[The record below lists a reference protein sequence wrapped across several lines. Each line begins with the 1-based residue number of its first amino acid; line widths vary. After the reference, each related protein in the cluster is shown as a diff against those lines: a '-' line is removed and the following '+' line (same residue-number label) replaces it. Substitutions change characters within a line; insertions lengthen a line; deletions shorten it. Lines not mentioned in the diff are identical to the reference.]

1 MRILSFIACI
11 LLLLTSLSFLRGAE
25 WTYSGQTGQDYWSNK
40 YPYCASPFQ
49 SPIDI
54 TSDLLRFS
62 PALRPI
68 EVRNYKLSST
78 EQLSL
83 RNDGHSLQLSLPP
96 TMYVSGLPNQFTAAQ
111 LHFHWGSS
119 HRPTG
124 SEHLVDSKQ
133 FAAELHI
140 VHYNSDKYPDI
151 KTAMD
156 KSDGL
161 AVLGVLIKIGDFNP
175 AYEHIM
181 RFINGAKNKNFKVQV
196 PGFNIRELLPARL
209 DEFYRYDGSL
219 TTPPC
224 FPSVLWTVFRNH
236 VTISHQ
242 QYLALATSL
251 FASSVQ
257 DPEVIPLN
265 NNFRKPQPIDSRV
278 VLVSFKEGRGLHGI
292 LTVSP
297 PFMRKRVV
305 QQLLAGDLAD
315 LADEGLY
322 QLLPSG
328 SQTLQAGK
336 KKDPMTQQSVTLA
349 KPKQQTKNPSLWKK
363 SQTNCYVGKLGMAEN
378 TLCYTS
384 LEQSVSHQLKQSH
397 TGNELIEAL
406 KDTIYPELNLK
417 SYLDCKS
424 DLALSTIRRILCRR
438 PTDEALELDRSLTK
452 AFMNHKKTSV
462 APKHEGPRTKHGGLS
477 SAVPQKPLRQHHPHP
492 WLLPMEWED

>member
-278 VLVSFKEGRGLHGI
+278 VLVSFKEDDSFWINTGLLVPI
-292 LTVSP
+292 LVSCSILG
-297 PFMRKRVV
+297 VV
-305 QQLLAGDLAD
+305 
-315 LADEGLY
+315 
-322 QLLPSG
+322 
-328 SQTLQAGK
+328 
-336 KKDPMTQQSVTLA
+336 
-349 KPKQQTKNPSLWKK
+349 
-363 SQTNCYVGKLGMAEN
+363 
-378 TLCYTS
+378 
-384 LEQSVSHQLKQSH
+384 
-397 TGNELIEAL
+397 LIAAL
-406 KDTIYPELNLK
+406 I
-417 SYLDCKS
+417 C
-424 DLALSTIRRILCRR
+424 CR
-438 PTDEALELDRSLTK
+438 
-452 AFMNHKKTSV
+452 
-462 APKHEGPRTKHGGLS
+462 
-477 SAVPQKPLRQHHPHP
+477 LRQKRP
-492 WLLPMEWED
+492 DCFRN